1 MAYSRCRPRFDWPV
15 DDNKVA
21 ISITII
27 RAVMHDADDVALV
40 SSTTVHPNAART
52 LLLLLLLLLLH
63 DMHSFSDAHACI
75 FSTLHTLHHA

>member
-1 MAYSRCRPRFDWPV
+1 
-15 DDNKVA
+15 
-21 ISITII
+21 
-27 RAVMHDADDVALV
+27 MHDADDVALV